1 MHTSFF
7 SSTLDRLFGVKT
19 ERDYTCHIPH
29 SVHSCP
35 TQQLWALNIEKSTY
49 PWILLS
55 SRALGNHHWPSRIW
69 ITCAFSAYLDLAGN
83 ASLAQTTNIRKYVS
97 QYKVRNTT
105 QLHSHR
111 VWQGNTKKH
120 RSVNQLLV
128 LAHWQLWLCCKS
140 LDMMWAFRGVTKEL
154 TIAKGQTTE
163 RSKSLLAEYAMW
175 FWKLTP
181 SCWRWKNTDVAY
193 TVCFKSNVFLFEQMS
208 HLILVLTY

>member
-7 SSTLDRLFGVKT
+7 SSTWDRLFGVKT
-19 ERDYTCHIPH
+19 ERDYTCHIPR

-49 PWILLS
+49 PLILLS

-163 RSKSLLAEYAMW
+163 RSKSAGWICHVILEVNTFMLKMEKILMLHTQFVLNLIY
-175 FWKLTP
+175 
-181 SCWRWKNTDVAY
+181 SCLNK
-193 TVCFKSNVFLFEQMS
+193 CP
-208 HLILVLTY
+208 I